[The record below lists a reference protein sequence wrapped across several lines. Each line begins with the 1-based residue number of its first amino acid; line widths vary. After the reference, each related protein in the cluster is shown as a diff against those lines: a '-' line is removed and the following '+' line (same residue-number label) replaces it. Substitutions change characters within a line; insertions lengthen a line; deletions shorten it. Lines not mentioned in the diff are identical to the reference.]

1 MQKYFWLRGAAT
13 ALVLTIAAP
22 ALAGVQHYRATL
34 DGVGGTAVTHSP
46 ATGRA
51 DIAVDSQTRR
61 VNVRLQI
68 RGLSLDDLL
77 DRMVSAPIGP
87 IHLHIYPARGAD
99 GGYVGGSLLALPLP
113 YGPGYR
119 AADGGFTV
127 ELNDYD
133 FDAAMATMAA
143 ANEPVMTFDQFT
155 AALNEGRIVV
165 NIHTDRFGEGEIAG
179 PVSRL

>member
-1 MQKYFWLRGAAT
+1 MRKLWMRGAAT
-13 ALVLTIAAP
+13 ALMLAVAGP
-22 ALAGVQHYRATL
+22 AMAEVQHYRAAL
-34 DGVGGTAVTHSP
+34 DGVGGTAITHSL
-46 ATGRA
+46 ATGTA
-51 DIAVDSQTRR
+51 DIRVNSETRR
-61 VNVRLQI
+61 VNVHLQI
-68 RGLSLDDLL
+68 RGLTLDDLL

-133 FDAAMATMAA
+133 FDTAMGTMAA

-155 AALNEGRIVV
+155 AALNQGRIVV
-165 NIHTDRFGEGEIAG
+165 NIHTDRFGDGEIAG

>member
-1 MQKYFWLRGAAT
+1 MRKIWMRGAVG
-13 ALVLTIAAP
+13 ALILTIAAP
-22 ALAGVQHYRATL
+22 ALAEVQQYRANL
-34 DGVGGTAVTHSP
+34 DGVGGTAVTHSL
-46 ATGRA
+46 ATGTA
-51 DIAVDSQTRR
+51 DIVVNNQTRR

-68 RGLSLDDLL
+68 RGLTLDDLL
-77 DRMVSAPIGP
+77 DRMVAAPIGP

-143 ANEPVMTFDQFT
+143 ANEPVID
-155 AALNEGRIVV
+155 RKSVV
-165 NIHTDRFGEGEIAG
+165 
-179 PVSRL
+179 